1 MLPQDTHFR
10 PKDTYKVKGK
20 KKKKKHI
27 PRMQKQKQKQNSNTQ
42 VTQIDFNTG
51 LNKK

>member
-20 KKKKKHI
+20 KKKKKYTTYVEAKTKT
-27 PRMQKQKQKQNSNTQ
+27 KQQYLGHTNR
-42 VTQIDFNTG
+42 
-51 LNKK
+51 L